1 MADPVKIVKAEIRE
15 LNAQGSETGKRVAV
29 QFNPETLKL
38 SFANQVAAPA
48 GGGGGG
54 GGGGAAAPR
63 RARDQRGSSTL
74 QFVGKGTTKLNVQLW
89 FDVTANVP
97 PGKENVSDVRELT
110 KQIAYFITSRQ
121 DGNQPPP
128 GVRFLWGSF
137 KFDGIMDS
145 LEESLEFF
153 SNEGKPLRASVTL
166 GMTQQGIEFVPPDAQ
181 NANGA
186 ASGGPG
192 TPANTP
198 GTKPLA
204 QAPSGSN
211 LQGLTAGAGLSA
223 GVSWQDIA
231 SANNIENPRLLSP
244 GQLIDLKPSVSFKV
258 DFGS

>member
-15 LNAQGSETGKRVAV
+15 LDAQGNETGKRVAV

-38 SFANQVAAPA
+38 AFANQVAAPA

-54 GGGGAAAPR
+54 SSGAPR

-74 QFVGKGTTKLNVQLW
+74 QFVGKGTTKLTVQLW
-89 FDVTANVP
+89 FDITATVP

-110 KQIAYFITSRQ
+110 KEIVYFITSRQ

-137 KFDGIMDS
+137 KFDGVMES
-145 LEESLEFF
+145 LDESLEFF
-153 SNEGKPLRASVTL
+153 SNEGKPLRANL
-166 GMTQQGIEFVPPDAQ
+166 NIGLIQQGIEFVPPEAQ
-181 NANGA
+181 SGNAA

-192 TPANTP
+192 TPASTP

-204 QAPSGSN
+204 QASSGSS
-211 LQGLTAGAGLSA
+211 LQGLAAGLSGEIGAGL
-223 GVSWQDIA
+223 SWQDIA
-231 SANNIENPRLLSP
+231 SANGIENPRLLAP
-244 GQLIDLKPSVSFKV
+244 GQLIDLKPDISFK
-258 DFGS
+258 FKSGS